1 MYKIITDSACD
12 IMKVYLDRHHV
23 DLVPLYVTFDG
34 ENYIKE
40 QTEIGYDEFYHKMI
54 HEGAFPKSSLP
65 SVQDYIDAFMPYV
78 ESQTPIIAIT
88 ITTLFSGSYNSAC
101 TAKDQILED
110 YPDAE
115 ITVINSLQ
123 NSASMSLYVYEAIRM
138 QENNVSYEDCIR
150 ILNLMKDPGRIF
162 FTVESLDYLKKGG
175 RIGKIATSITGKLN
189 IRPLIVMKG
198 GEITIGGIART
209 RNKAKNSIIEIVRK
223 HIADQNIDV
232 NNYQFT
238 VGYCTNPE
246 EAAEYRKTVEKEL
259 GITLIESNEQ
269 FETRIGVVTA
279 CHTGPYAIGMACM
292 PKFESL
298 L

>member
-12 IMKVYLDRHHV
+12 IMKVYLDRHHA

-34 ENYIKE
+34 ESYIKE
-40 QTEIGYDEFYHKMI
+40 QIEIGYDEFYDKMI
-54 HEGAFPKSSLP
+54 NEGAYPKSSLP

-78 ESQTPIIAIT
+78 ESKTPVIAIT

-101 TAKDQILED
+101 TARDTILED

-138 QENNVSYEDCIR
+138 QENGVSYEDCIR
-150 ILNLMKDPGRIF
+150 VLNEMKAPGRIF
-162 FTVESLDYLKKGG
+162 FTVESLEYLQKGG
-175 RIGKIATSITGKLN
+175 RLGKLATTITSKLS
-189 IRPLIVMKG
+189 IRPLIIMKNG
-198 GEITIGGIART
+198 AISVGGISRT
-209 RNKAKNSIIEIVRK
+209 RNKAKANVIDVVRK
-223 HIADQNIDV
+223 HIADNHIDI
-232 NNYQFT
+232 NNYDFT

-246 EAAEYRKTVEKEL
+246 EAVEFRKNVEESL
-259 GITLIESNEQ
+259 GVKLIESSEEFN
-269 FETRIGVVTA
+269 TRIGVVTA
-279 CHTGPYAIGMACM
+279 CHTGPYALGIACM
-292 PKFESL
+292 PKYESL

>member
-12 IMKVYLDRHHV
+12 IMKVYLDRHHA

-34 ENYIKE
+34 ESYIKE
-40 QTEIGYDEFYHKMI
+40 QIDIGYDEFYDKMI
-54 HEGAFPKSSLP
+54 NEGAYPKSSLP

-78 ESQTPIIAIT
+78 ESKTPVIAIT

-101 TAKDQILED
+101 TARDTILED

-138 QENNVSYEDCIR
+138 QENGVSYEDCIR
-150 ILNLMKDPGRIF
+150 VLNEMKAPGRIF
-162 FTVESLDYLKKGG
+162 FTVESLEYLQKGG
-175 RIGKIATSITGKLN
+175 RLGKLATTITSKLS
-189 IRPLIVMKG
+189 IRPLIIMKNG
-198 GEITIGGIART
+198 AISVGGISRT
-209 RNKAKNSIIEIVRK
+209 RNKAKANVIDVVRK
-223 HIADQNIDV
+223 HIADNHIDI
-232 NNYQFT
+232 NNYDFT

-246 EAAEYRKTVEKEL
+246 EAVEFRKNVEESL
-259 GITLIESNEQ
+259 GVKLIESSEEFN
-269 FETRIGVVTA
+269 TRIGVVTA
-279 CHTGPYAIGMACM
+279 CHTGPYALGIACM
-292 PKFESL
+292 PKYESL